1 MNELLLRS
9 ARLYEKL
16 LLLYPEDLR
25 RHFGAEMVLAF
36 VDDMEAAWGDA
47 RIAGVLQ
54 IWWYA
59 LREIVTVALPAQTS
73 NPCVLVPA
81 LSFVLT
87 VLTQGAELSL
97 ALHNVIFVDNSRLLD
112 DIRWAVLLPS
122 AANACVA
129 FVVTRFYASSSITSL
144 RLE

>member
-1 MNELLLRS
+1 MNELLLGS
-9 ARLYEKL
+9 ARLYQKL
-16 LLLYPEDLR
+16 LLLYPAELR
-25 RHFGAEMVLAF
+25 RDFGAEMVLAF
-36 VDDMEAAWGDA
+36 ADDMEAAWGDA

-81 LSFVLT
+81 LSFGLAA
-87 VLTQGAELSL
+87 LTQGTELALSL
-97 ALHNVIFVDNSRLLD
+97 RNVTFLDYSVLFDEIRFV
-112 DIRWAVLLPS
+112 VLLPS
-122 AANACVA
+122 VANACVA
-129 FVVTRFYASSSITSL
+129 FVVTRFYASTSITSL

>member
-36 VDDMEAAWGDA
+36 ADDMEAAWGDA

-59 LREIVTVALPAQTS
+59 LREIITVALPAQTS

-81 LSFVLT
+81 LSFLT
-87 VLTQGAELSL
+87 HCIDSGRGTIAGA
-97 ALHNVIFVDNSRLLD
+97 AQCNFRG
-112 DIRWAVLLPS
+112 
-122 AANACVA
+122 
-129 FVVTRFYASSSITSL
+129 
-144 RLE
+144 